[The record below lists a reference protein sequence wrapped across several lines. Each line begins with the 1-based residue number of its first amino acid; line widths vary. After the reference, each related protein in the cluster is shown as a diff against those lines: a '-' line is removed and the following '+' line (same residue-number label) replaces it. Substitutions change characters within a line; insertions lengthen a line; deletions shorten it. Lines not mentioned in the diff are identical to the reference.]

1 MVRLD
6 APNTGKATIY
16 SPYGNR
22 MSTEGR
28 SSDVVYYSF
37 MCLSETDR
45 KELLAKMAEWHEQ
58 NSSEN
63 KQPPSTR

>member
-1 MVRLD
+1 MARIG

-16 SPYGNR
+16 SPHGNR

-28 SSDVVYYSF
+28 ASDVVYYSF

-58 NSSEN
+58 H
-63 KQPPSTR
+63 STEDKRPQTKR